1 MEPLTFQTHKVKLF
15 ANIVFDYKPIIF
27 VVKSSNLDVW
37 LVLCFYVLLV
47 KILYLEKR
55 HIISTPIC
63 LSLLSQEKMW
73 FWWSIKRGGGGGR
86 GAGRGVA
93 IIKMG
98 RCNIKNFIWEGSV
111 NKWKLVKWVAVFFKN
126 WYCPTPFNYVTQSN
140 INSDYIF
147 KNCLY
152 ASIYIILFCLAF
164 SLFCA
169 FQEKT
174 KPSWRKYLIWTAD

>member
-63 LSLLSQEKMW
+63 LSLLSPPPRW
-73 FWWSIKRGGGGGR
+73 
-86 GAGRGVA
+86 AGRGVA